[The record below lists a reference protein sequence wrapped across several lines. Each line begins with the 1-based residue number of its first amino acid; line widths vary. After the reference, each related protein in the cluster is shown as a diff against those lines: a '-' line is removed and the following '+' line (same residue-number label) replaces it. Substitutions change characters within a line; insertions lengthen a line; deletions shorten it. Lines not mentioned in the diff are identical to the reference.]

1 MQVVLIILSA
11 GLLGLIIYFA
21 VSSSSSRLLKRV
33 SIVAMGLIALSL
45 VVAGIIVLLGPG
57 GTEEVVLPI
66 ALGQQA
72 PAADDTNYFGFI
84 IFLLLFL
91 LIIGLIIALTHRD
104 SKKKEMERK
113 NALKTRSSSDG
124 KYKSKL

>member
-1 MQVVLIILSA
+1 MIILSA

>member
-1 MQVVLIILSA
+1 MQIVLIILSA

-84 IFLLLFL
+84 MFLLLFL